1 MILGTLKV
9 SGQDVGLHPHWH
21 EPHRWGGKV
30 KRVVSPWVIQ
40 VVGLTPPLPPQ
51 LPLGPPLQDW
61 LLSLLD
67 RRGGRRGG
75 GDEQNSPE
83 AVRLCCVQKIGSS
96 PGTLPHSY
104 AAGGR
109 GDLGGKAGPTLLYG
123 PQACYTPLMPVLAM
137 TKTARP

>member
-1 MILGTLKV
+1 MGWK
-9 SGQDVGLHPHWH
+9 S
-21 EPHRWGGKV
+21 EASR
-30 KRVVSPWVIQ
+30 
-40 VVGLTPPLPPQ
+40 
-51 LPLGPPLQDW
+51 LPLGHPGGGADSPPTPTAPAWPPPPGLVAQPAGQE
-61 LLSLLD
+61 
-67 RRGGRRGG
+67 GGAAGG